1 MSDTEVDAVHNLTLE
16 AVNAL
21 GRPFIIEGPDS
32 RSFAAVPAVDG
43 GWSLNPI
50 APLPNSIDVLLPK
63 LVTQHVQ
70 VQTAASLIEYVNRFQ
85 NEHTTLFADITRNSI
100 QAIIDYHRQPT
111 ANSNGP
117 GSESDKPA
125 SVDLSDLPIAA
136 LAVHRATLALPF
148 SVEWQTWNGVS
159 DRLMSHRDF
168 ASFLEENSIDI
179 LPLEDFR
186 TGDQKG
192 DETIP
197 TTLLEM
203 CRDLQVINNV
213 NFSSTVRD
221 GDYTSVA
228 FQKENDA
235 ATKGGIKLPPQIKLH
250 IPVYFGEP
258 AVVVTAFIRKRVDDN
273 GLRLGVKLSRIE
285 NVRQDE
291 FHRIVEGVVEETN
304 HLTRVYGSPQ

>member
-1 MSDTEVDAVHNLTLE
+1 MTETSDIEVLVRAAAAQPVLAKLPDDRVFAIIPNGKDSYKLE
-16 AVNAL
+16 NITPANTV
-21 GRPFIIEGPDS
+21 E
-32 RSFAAVPAVDG
+32 VP
-43 GWSLNPI
+43 
-50 APLPNSIDVLLPK
+50 LPK

-85 NEHTTLFADITRNSI
+85 NEHTVLFADIQRNSI
-100 QAIIDYHRQPT
+100 QAIIDYHRQPAANANGPAT
-111 ANSNGP
+111 ANPQDGAKAIAAGDEP
-117 GSESDKPA
+117 
-125 SVDLSDLPIAA
+125 SDLPVAA
-136 LAVHRATLALPF
+136 LAVHRATLTLPF
-148 SVEWQTWNGVS
+148 SVEWQTWNSVS
-159 DRLMSHRDF
+159 DKLMSHKDF

-186 TGDQKG
+186 KGEQLG
-192 DETIP
+192 DEAIP

-213 NFSSTVRD
+213 NFSSAVRD

-235 ATKGGIKLPPQIKLH
+235 ATKGGIKLPPQIQLH

-258 AVVVTAFIRKRVDDN
+258 SVVVTAFIRKRVDDN
-273 GLRLGVKLSRIE
+273 GLRLGVKLSRVE
-285 NVRQDE
+285 NIRQAE
-291 FHRIVEGVVEETN
+291 FHRIVEGVVQETN